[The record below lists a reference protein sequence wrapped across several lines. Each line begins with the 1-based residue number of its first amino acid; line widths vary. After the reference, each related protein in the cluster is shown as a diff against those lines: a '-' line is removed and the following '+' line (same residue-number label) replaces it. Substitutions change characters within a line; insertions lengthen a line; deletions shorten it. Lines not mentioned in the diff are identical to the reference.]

1 MSLSSSWNRSSL
13 SFTQETFQ
21 GTLRTT
27 APKWGWKPKVTNL
40 GVLWVEGFQG
50 QWKAREGVR
59 SQHFNREATRG
70 HPQPVGWKK
79 DQLMCRS
86 QCTVKIKGLLLQKKK
101 KKAFR
106 ISRYWQQNINFWVW
120 GPCDCTGHM
129 SALVNPSQA
138 TETLWKRPACPY
150 PWKNACKWAKG
161 GSQWIII
168 IENISWALNMSQPP
182 L

>member
-101 KKAFR
+101 KKHSEFPD
-106 ISRYWQQNINFWVW
+106 IDSR
-120 GPCDCTGHM
+120 
-129 SALVNPSQA
+129 
-138 TETLWKRPACPY
+138 TLTFECEAHVTAQVTCLLWWIPPRLLRPYERDQLAPTHERMHA
-150 PWKNACKWAKG
+150 NG
-161 GSQWIII
+161 QRVD
-168 IENISWALNMSQPP
+168 LNES
-182 L
+182 